1 MNVSLWLKAA
11 SQSVN
16 LLDAELILAH
26 FLGVERT
33 ILHAHPDFELSEE
46 IVQKANL
53 ALERRQNH
61 EPLAY
66 ITGVKDFYGRDFQV
80 TEDVL
85 IPRPETEVLIEVA
98 KRLKPT
104 KILDVG
110 TGSGCIAV
118 TLAKELP
125 GAIVTGVDISEKAL
139 EIAQNNAKKHHA
151 KVIFR
156 QSDLLNGL
164 ENTEKFDLI
173 VANLPYVDR
182 NWDWLG
188 PELQFEPKTALFAED
203 GGLELIKKLIQQ
215 APKHL
220 EQGGCLL
227 LEADKTQH
235 QKITDFAIKTGNFTE
250 VNSTLGVEKSAL
262 ALALRLR

>member
-1 MNVSLWLKAA
+1 MNVSLWLKSA

-26 FLGVERT
+26 FLGAERT
-33 ILHAHPDFELSEE
+33 FLHAHPDSELSEE
-46 IVQKANL
+46 IAQKANL
-53 ALERRQNH
+53 ALERRQKH

-66 ITGVKDFYGRDFQV
+66 ITGVKDFYGRQFIV
-80 TEDVL
+80 TPDVL
-85 IPRPETEVLIEVA
+85 IPRPETEVLIEIA
-98 KRLKPT
+98 KGFKPT

-110 TGSGCIAV
+110 TGSGCIAI

-125 GAIVTGVDISEKAL
+125 NAQITGVDISEKAL
-139 EIAQNNAKKHHA
+139 KIAQNNAQKYHA
-151 KVIFR
+151 KVNFR

-173 VANLPYVDR
+173 IANLPYVDR
-182 NWDWLG
+182 DWGWLG
-188 PELQFEPKTALFAED
+188 LELQFEPKTALFAED

-215 APKHL
+215 APEHL

-235 QKITDFAIKTGNFTE
+235 QKIVDFAVKTGNFTP
-250 VNSTLGVEKSAL
+250 VNSTLGVENSAL
-262 ALALRLR
+262 ALVLQLR

>member
-1 MNVSLWLKAA
+1 MNVSLWLKTA
-11 SQSVN
+11 SQSVD

-26 FLGVERT
+26 SLGAERT
-33 ILHAHPDFELSEE
+33 FLHAHPDFELSEE
-46 IVQKANL
+46 IAQKANL

-66 ITGVKDFYGRDFQV
+66 ITGAKDFYGREFQV

-85 IPRPETEVLIEVA
+85 IPRPETEVLIEVT

-125 GAIVTGVDISEKAL
+125 GAIVTGIDISEKAL
-139 EIAQNNAKKHHA
+139 EIA
-151 KVIFR
+151 
-156 QSDLLNGL
+156 
-164 ENTEKFDLI
+164 EKFDLI
-173 VANLPYVDR
+173 IANLPYVDR
-182 NWDWLG
+182 DWDWLG

-215 APKHL
+215 APEHL

-250 VNSTLGVEKSAL
+250 ANSTLGVEKSAL
-262 ALALRLR
+262 VLALRLR